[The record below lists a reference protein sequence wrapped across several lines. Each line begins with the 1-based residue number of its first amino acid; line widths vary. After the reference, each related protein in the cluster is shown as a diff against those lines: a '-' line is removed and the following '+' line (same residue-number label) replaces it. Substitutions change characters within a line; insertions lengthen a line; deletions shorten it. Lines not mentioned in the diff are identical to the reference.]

1 MNIEKFIDIFSGLN
15 IAYGRFIPEDKNDAG
30 KLQGKNQ
37 IIREPDGLPE
47 KLWEDHLSGVAS
59 LGIIPI
65 DENNECRW
73 GCIDIDKYNG
83 FDHLKLIKKIRDN
96 NLPLIVCKSKSG
108 GAHVFMFFTVPV
120 KASLVQSRLKEFA
133 SFLGCAGSEIFPK
146 QVKLLLDKGQT
157 GNYLNLPYFD
167 ADNTERYALDDEG
180 RPCSLEAFYSMHSTH
195 AQPNADVEYLKFD
208 DKFKD
213 GPPCLNT
220 LFNNGVPEGG
230 RDETMTNVAVFL
242 KKSGKTDFLIELG
255 NIKNKMCNPPL
266 SQSDIQK
273 IEQSVKKK
281 EYDYAC
287 NKEPLCSN
295 CNRRECFKRKFGKGE
310 TDLDVAPTGLEKY
323 GSEPPLWF
331 LSLDGVAKPLEL
343 ETEDLQNQIRFQ
355 RRCMEQINL
364 MPKIIP
370 APRWT
375 EKIGAILGNTTETPV
390 KGVSQTEQFIEY
402 LKEWCTN
409 KGAAQ
414 TKEEIALG
422 KPWLNREAN
431 ENRKHH
437 FLLKD
442 LEDFLQKKKFTAFH
456 RNKMV
461 RVIEQELQGVKK
473 TIKLVKAD
481 GEVVYMRPWTI
492 PEFVDDMEDIEVST
506 PDMKE
511 KESY

>member
-1 MNIEKFIDIFSGLN
+1 MNIEKFIEIFSGLN

-146 QVKLLLDKGQT
+146 QVKLLLDKGQP

-255 NIKNKMCNPPL
+255 NINNKMCNPPL

-273 IEQSVKKK
+273 IEKSVIKK

>member
-1 MNIEKFIDIFSGLN
+1 MDIEKFKEIFRGLN
-15 IAYGRFIPEDKNDAG
+15 VAYGKFIPSDTNDAG
-30 KLQGKNQ
+30 KLQGDNK
-37 IIREPDGLPE
+37 IIRQPDGLPD
-47 KLWEDHLSGVAS
+47 KLWEDHLNGTNS

-65 DENNECRW
+65 DENNEC
-73 GCIDIDKYNG
+73 KQ
-83 FDHLKLIKKIRDN
+83 
-96 NLPLIVCKSKSG
+96 LPLIVFKSKSG

-120 KASLVQSRLKEFA
+120 KASLVQSRLKGFA

-157 GNYLNLPYFD
+157 GNYLNLPYFGG
-167 ADNTERYALDDEG
+167 DNSTRCALDDEG
-180 RPCSLEAFYSMHSTH
+180 NPCSLESFYSTYLTY
-195 AQPNADVEYLKFD
+195 AQNNADVEYIKQPDHFE
-208 DKFKD
+208 D

-220 LFNNGVPEGG
+220 LYHNGVPEGG
-230 RDETMTNVAVFL
+230 RDETMTNVAVYF
-242 KKSGKTDFLIELG
+242 KKSGKTEFLSELL
-255 NIKNKMCNPPL
+255 NVNNQMCDPPL
-266 SQSDIQK
+266 SQGQVQK
-273 IEQSVKKK
+273 IEQSVSKK

-295 CNRRECFKRKFGKGE
+295 CNRRECFRRKFGKGE

-331 LSLDGVAKPLEL
+331 LSLDGVDKPLEL

-355 RRCMEQINL
+355 RRCMEQLSI

-370 APRWT
+370 VPRWT
-375 EKIGAILGNTTETPV
+375 EKISTILSNATSTPI
-390 KGVSQTEQFIEY
+390 KGVSNTEQFIEY
-402 LKEWCTN
+402 LKEWCTS
-409 KGAAQ
+409 KGAAE
-414 TKEEIALG
+414 TKEEITLG

-431 ENRKHH
+431 QDRKHH

-442 LEDFLQKKKFTAFH
+442 LEEFLQKKKFTVFQ

-461 RVIEQELQGVKK
+461 RIIEQELKGTKK
-473 TIKLVKAD
+473 TLRVSKPD
-481 GEVVYMRPWTI
+481 GDAFLKVWVI
-492 PEFVDDMEDIEVST
+492 PEFVDDMEGVEVAI

>member
-1 MNIEKFIDIFSGLN
+1 MEQKFIEIFSGLN
-15 IAYGRFIPEDKNDAG
+15 IAYGKFIPEDKNDAG

-37 IIREPDGLPE
+37 IIRQPEGLSE
-47 KLWEDHLSGVAS
+47 QLWTDHLNGTTS

-83 FDHLKLIKKIRDN
+83 FDHLQLIKKIREN
-96 NLPLIVCKSKSG
+96 NLPLIVFRSKSG

-157 GNYLNLPYFD
+157 GNYLNLPYFN
-167 ADNTERYALDDEG
+167 ADNTDRYALDDEG
-180 RPCSLEAFYSMHSTH
+180 KPCSLESFYSMHSIY
-195 AQPNADVEYLKFD
+195 ARPNADEEFLKLEDYFVE
-208 DKFKD
+208 

-220 LFNNGVPEGG
+220 LYHNGVPEGG
-230 RDETMTNVAVFL
+230 RDETITNVAVFF
-242 KKSGKTDFLIELG
+242 KKSGKSEFLNDLL
-255 NIKNKMCNPPL
+255 NVNNKMCDPPL
-266 SQSDIQK
+266 SQGQVQK
-273 IEQSVKKK
+273 IEQSVSKK

-331 LSLDGVAKPLEL
+331 LSLDGVTKPLEL

-355 RRCMEQINL
+355 RRCMEQINV

-375 EKIGAILGNTTETPV
+375 EKIGAILSNATQTPV
-390 KGVSQTEQFIEY
+390 KGVSNTEQFLEY

-409 KGAAQ
+409 KGAAE

-431 ENRKHH
+431 EERKHH

-442 LEDFLQKKKFTAFH
+442 LEDFLQKKKFTVFH

-461 RVIEQELQGVKK
+461 RIIEQELKGTKK
-473 TIKLVKAD
+473 SLRVSKPD
-481 GEVVYMRPWTI
+481 GYAILKVWAI
-492 PEFVDDMEDIEVST
+492 PEFVDEMDGIQTET

>member
-1 MNIEKFIDIFSGLN
+1 MNIEKFIEIFSGLN

-255 NIKNKMCNPPL
+255 NINNKMCNPPL

-273 IEQSVKKK
+273 IEKSVIKK

>member
-1 MNIEKFIDIFSGLN
+1 MDEKFREIFRGLN
-15 IAYGRFIPEDKNDAG
+15 VAYGKFIPEETSDSG
-30 KLQGKNQ
+30 KLQGKNK
-37 IIREPDGLPE
+37 IIREPSGLPDH
-47 KLWEDHLSGVAS
+47 LWEDHLSGKTS

-83 FDHLKLIKKIRDN
+83 FDHLQLIKKIRDKK
-96 NLPLIVCKSKSG
+96 LPLIVFKSKSG

-157 GNYLNLPYFD
+157 GNYLNLPYFGGD
-167 ADNTERYALDDEG
+167 GSTRCALDDEG
-180 RPCSLEAFYSMHSTH
+180 NPCSLESFYSMHLKY
-195 AQPNADVEYLKFD
+195 AQNNADVEYVKQPDRFA
-208 DKFKD
+208 D

-220 LFNNGVPEGG
+220 LFHNGVPEGG
-230 RDETMTNVAVFL
+230 RDEAMTNVAVFL
-242 KKSGKTDFLIELG
+242 KKSGKTDFLFDLG
-255 NIKNKMCNPPL
+255 AINNEMCDPPL
-266 SQSDIQK
+266 TQAEVEK
-273 IEQSVKKK
+273 IEKSVKKK

-295 CNRRECFKRKFGKGE
+295 CNRKECFSRKFGKGE
-310 TDLDVAPTGLEKY
+310 TDLDVVPTGLEKY

-331 LSLDGVAKPLEL
+331 LSLDGVDKPLEL

-355 RRCMEQINL
+355 RKCMEQISI

-370 APRWT
+370 VPRWT
-375 EKIGAILGNTTETPV
+375 EKIGAMLGGATYTPV
-390 KGVSQTEQFIEY
+390 KGVSNTEQFIEY

-409 KGAAQ
+409 KAAAE

-431 ENRKHH
+431 RDRKHH
-437 FLLKD
+437 FLLKH
-442 LEDFLQKKKFTAFH
+442 LEAFLQRKKFTVFQ

-461 RVIEQELQGVKK
+461 RILEQELQGAKK
-473 TIKLVKAD
+473 TLRISQAD
-481 GEVVYMRPWTI
+481 GDIFLKVWVV
-492 PEFVDDMEDIEVST
+492 PEFIDNTEDIEVAT

>member
-1 MNIEKFIDIFSGLN
+1 MIEKFIEIFSGLS
-15 IAYGRFIPEDKNDAG
+15 IAYGKFIPEDKNDAG

-37 IIREPDGLPE
+37 IIREPNGLPE
-47 KLWEDHLSGVAS
+47 KLWEDHLNGVAS

-65 DENNECRW
+65 NENNECRW

-83 FDHLKLIKKIRDN
+83 FNHLQLIKKIREHG
-96 NLPLIVCKSKSG
+96 LPLIVFKSKSG

-167 ADNTERYALDDEG
+167 ADNTERHALDDDG
-180 RPCSLEAFYSMHSTH
+180 KPCSLEQFYTMHSIY
-195 AQPNADVEYLKFD
+195 AQPNAEKEFLKLEDYFT
-208 DKFKD
+208 D

-220 LFNNGVPEGG
+220 LYHNGVPEGG
-230 RDETMTNVAVFL
+230 RDETITNVAVFF
-242 KKSGKTDFLIELG
+242 KKSGRTEFLSDLL
-255 NIKNKMCNPPL
+255 NVNNKMCDPPL
-266 SQSDIQK
+266 SQNQVQK
-273 IEQSVKKK
+273 IEQSVSKK

-310 TDLDVAPTGLEKY
+310 TDLEVAPIGLEKY

-331 LSLDGVAKPLEL
+331 LSLDGITRPLEL

-355 RRCMEQINL
+355 RRCMEQINV

-375 EKIGAILGNTTETPV
+375 EKIGAILTSATQTPI
-390 KGVSQTEQFIEY
+390 KGISNSEQFIEY

-409 KGAAQ
+409 KGAAE

-431 ENRKHH
+431 KDRKHH

-442 LEDFLQKKKFTAFH
+442 LQDFLQKKKFTVFH

-461 RVIEQELQGVKK
+461 RIIQEDLKGVKDSLRIDK
-473 TIKLVKAD
+473 PGGSVSIKV
-481 GEVVYMRPWTI
+481 WTV
-492 PEFVDDMEDIEVST
+492 PEFIDEMEDVQTDT

>member
-1 MNIEKFIDIFSGLN
+1 
-15 IAYGRFIPEDKNDAG
+15 
-30 KLQGKNQ
+30 
-37 IIREPDGLPE
+37 
-47 KLWEDHLSGVAS
+47 
-59 LGIIPI
+59 
-65 DENNECRW
+65 
-73 GCIDIDKYNG
+73 
-83 FDHLKLIKKIRDN
+83 
-96 NLPLIVCKSKSG
+96 
-108 GAHVFMFFTVPV
+108 
-120 KASLVQSRLKEFA
+120 
-133 SFLGCAGSEIFPK
+133 
-146 QVKLLLDKGQT
+146 
-157 GNYLNLPYFD
+157 
-167 ADNTERYALDDEG
+167 
-180 RPCSLEAFYSMHSTH
+180 
-195 AQPNADVEYLKFD
+195 
-208 DKFKD
+208 
-213 GPPCLNT
+213 
-220 LFNNGVPEGG
+220 
-230 RDETMTNVAVFL
+230 MTNVAVFL
-242 KKSGKTDFLIELG
+242 KKSGKTDFLFELG
-255 NIKNKMCNPPL
+255 AINNEMCDPPL
-266 SQSDIQK
+266 SQSEIQK
-273 IEQSVKKK
+273 IEKSVIKK

>member
-1 MNIEKFIDIFSGLN
+1 MKQKFIEIFSGLN
-15 IAYGRFIPEDKNDAG
+15 IAYGKFIPEDKNDAG

-37 IIREPDGLPE
+37 IIRQPEGLSE
-47 KLWEDHLSGVAS
+47 QLWTDHLNGTTS

-73 GCIDIDKYNG
+73 GCIDIDRYNG
-83 FDHLKLIKKIRDN
+83 FDHLKLIKKIRKHG
-96 NLPLIVCKSKSG
+96 LPLIVFRSKSG

-157 GNYLNLPYFD
+157 GNYLNLPYFNGD
-167 ADNTERYALDDEG
+167 KSTRYALDNEG
-180 RPCSLEAFYSMHSTH
+180 NPCSLEAFYSMHSVY
-195 AQPNADVEYLKFD
+195 ARPNADEEFLKLEDYFVE
-208 DKFKD
+208 

-220 LFNNGVPEGG
+220 LYHNGVPEGG
-230 RDETMTNVAVFL
+230 RDETITNVAVFF
-242 KKSGKTDFLIELG
+242 KKSGKSEFLNDLL
-255 NIKNKMCNPPL
+255 NANKEMCVPPL
-266 SQSDIQK
+266 SEDDVQK
-273 IEQSVKKK
+273 IAQSVSKK

-287 NKEPLCSN
+287 NKEPLASN

-331 LSLDGVAKPLEL
+331 LSLDGVTKPLEL

-355 RRCMEQINL
+355 RRCMEQINV

-375 EKIGAILGNTTETPV
+375 EKIGAILSNATQTPV
-390 KGVSQTEQFIEY
+390 KGVSNTEQFLEY

-409 KGAAQ
+409 KGAAE

-431 ENRKHH
+431 EERKHH

-442 LEDFLQKKKFTAFH
+442 LEDFLQKKKFTVFH

-461 RVIEQELQGVKK
+461 RIIEQELKGTKK
-473 TIKLVKAD
+473 SLRVSKPD
-481 GEVVYMRPWTI
+481 GYAILKVWAI
-492 PEFVDDMEDIEVST
+492 PEFVDEMDGIQTET

>member
-1 MNIEKFIDIFSGLN
+1 MKQKFIEIFSGLN
-15 IAYGRFIPEDKNDAG
+15 IAYGKFIPEDKNDAG

-37 IIREPDGLPE
+37 IIRQPEGLSE
-47 KLWEDHLSGVAS
+47 QLWTDHLNGTTS

-73 GCIDIDKYNG
+73 GCIDIDRYNG
-83 FDHLKLIKKIRDN
+83 FDHLKLIKKIRKHG
-96 NLPLIVCKSKSG
+96 LPLIVFRSKSG

-157 GNYLNLPYFD
+157 GNYLNLPYFNGD
-167 ADNTERYALDDEG
+167 KSTRYALDNEG
-180 RPCSLEAFYSMHSTH
+180 NPCSLEAFYSMHSVY
-195 AQPNADVEYLKFD
+195 ARPNADEEFLKLEDYFVE
-208 DKFKD
+208 

-220 LFNNGVPEGG
+220 LYHNGVPEGG
-230 RDETMTNVAVFL
+230 RDETITTVAVFF
-242 KKSGKTDFLIELG
+242 KKSGKSEFLNDLL
-255 NIKNKMCNPPL
+255 NANKEMCVPPL
-266 SQSDIQK
+266 SEDDVQK
-273 IEQSVKKK
+273 IAQSVSKK

-287 NKEPLCSN
+287 NKEPLASN

-331 LSLDGVAKPLEL
+331 LSLDGVTKPLEL

-355 RRCMEQINL
+355 RRCMEQINV

-375 EKIGAILGNTTETPV
+375 EKIGAILSNATQTPV
-390 KGVSQTEQFIEY
+390 KGVSNTEQFIEY

-409 KGAAQ
+409 KGAAE

-431 ENRKHH
+431 KDRKHH

-442 LEDFLQKKKFTAFH
+442 LEDFLQKKKFTVFH

-461 RVIEQELQGVKK
+461 RIIEQELKGEKK
-473 TIKLVKAD
+473 TIRMTKSD
-481 GEVVYMRPWTI
+481 GDVFKRVWAI
-492 PEFVDDMEDIEVST
+492 PEFVDEMEDVLTET

>member
-1 MNIEKFIDIFSGLN
+1 MKQKFIEIFSGLN
-15 IAYGRFIPEDKNDAG
+15 IAYGKFIPEDKNDAG

-37 IIREPDGLPE
+37 IIREPNGLPD
-47 KLWEDHLSGVAS
+47 KLWDDHLNGVAS

-65 DENNECRW
+65 NENNECRW

-96 NLPLIVCKSKSG
+96 NLPLIVFKSKSG

-157 GNYLNLPYFD
+157 GNYLNLPYFN
-167 ADNTERYALDDEG
+167 ADNTDRYALDDAG
-180 RPCSLEAFYSMHSTH
+180 NPCSLEAFYSMYSIY
-195 AQPNADVEYLKFD
+195 ARPNADEEFLKLE
-208 DKFKD
+208 DKFVE

-220 LFNNGVPEGG
+220 LYHNGVPEGG
-230 RDETMTNVAVFL
+230 RDEAMTNVAVFL
-242 KKSGKTDFLIELG
+242 KKSGKTDFLFELG
-255 NIKNKMCNPPL
+255 AINSEMCDPPL
-266 SQSDIQK
+266 SQSDIEK
-273 IEQSVKKK
+273 IEKSVKKK

-295 CNRRECFKRKFGKGE
+295 CNRRECFRRKFGKGE

-331 LSLDGVAKPLEL
+331 LSLDGVDKPLEL

-355 RRCMEQINL
+355 RRCMEQINT

-370 APRWT
+370 VPRWT
-375 EKIGAILGNTTETPV
+375 EKIGAILGSATHTPI
-390 KGVSQTEQFIEY
+390 KGVSNTEQFIEY

-414 TKEEIALG
+414 TKEELALG
-422 KPWLNREAN
+422 KPWLNKEAN
-431 ENRKHH
+431 EDRKHH

-442 LEDFLQKKKFTAFH
+442 LEDFLQKKKFTVFH

-461 RVIEQELQGVKK
+461 RTIEQELKGVKK
-473 TIKLVKAD
+473 TIRVSKPD
-481 GEVVYMRPWTI
+481 GVVFLKVWTI
-492 PEFVDDMEDIEVST
+492 PEFVDEMEDVQAAI

>member
-1 MNIEKFIDIFSGLN
+1 MDIEKFKEIFRGLN
-15 IAYGRFIPEDKNDAG
+15 IAYGKFIPSDTNDAG
-30 KLQGKNQ
+30 KLQGDNKN
-37 IIREPDGLPE
+37 IRQPDGLPD
-47 KLWEDHLSGVAS
+47 KLWEDHLNGTNS

-83 FDHLKLIKKIRDN
+83 FDHKKLIQKIRDKQ
-96 NLPLIVCKSKSG
+96 LPLIVFKSKSG

-146 QVKLLLDKGQT
+146 QVKLLLDRGQK
-157 GNYLNLPYFD
+157 GNYLNLQYFFG
-167 ADNTERYALDDEG
+167 DNGTRCALDDEG
-180 RPCSLEAFYSMHSTH
+180 NPSSLESFYSMYLTY
-195 AQPNADVEYLKFD
+195 AQNNADVEYIKQPDHFEH
-208 DKFKD
+208 

-220 LFNNGVPEGG
+220 LYHNGVPEGG
-230 RDETMTNVAVFL
+230 RDETMTNVAVYF
-242 KKSGKTDFLIELG
+242 KKSGKTEFLSDLL
-255 NIKNKMCNPPL
+255 NVNNQMCDPPL
-266 SQSDIQK
+266 SQGHVQK
-273 IEQSVKKK
+273 IEQSVSKK

-295 CNRRECFKRKFGKGE
+295 CNRRECFRRKFGKGE

-331 LSLDGVAKPLEL
+331 LSLDGVDKPLEL

-355 RRCMEQINL
+355 RRCMEQLSI

-370 APRWT
+370 VPRWT
-375 EKIGAILGNTTETPV
+375 EKISTILSNATSTPI
-390 KGVSQTEQFIEY
+390 KGVSNTEQFIEY
-402 LKEWCTN
+402 LKEWCTS
-409 KGAAQ
+409 KGAAE
-414 TKEEIALG
+414 TKEEITLG

-431 ENRKHH
+431 QDRKHH

-442 LEDFLQKKKFTAFH
+442 LEEFLQKKKFTVFQ

-461 RVIEQELQGVKK
+461 RIIEQELKGTKK
-473 TIKLVKAD
+473 TLRVSKPD
-481 GEVVYMRPWTI
+481 GDAFLKVWVI
-492 PEFVDDMEDIEVST
+492 PEFVDDMEDVEVAI

>member
-1 MNIEKFIDIFSGLN
+1 MNIEKFIEIFSGLN
-15 IAYGRFIPEDKNDAG
+15 IAYGKFIPEDKNDAG

-37 IIREPDGLPE
+37 IVRQPDGLPR
-47 KLWEDHLSGVAS
+47 KLWEDHLSGTAS
-59 LGIIPI
+59 LGVIPI
-65 DENNECRW
+65 DENNKCRW
-73 GCIDIDKYNG
+73 GCIDIDRYNG

-96 NLPLIVCKSKSG
+96 KLPLIVFRSKSG

-120 KASLVQSRLKEFA
+120 KAGLVQSRLKEFSA
-133 SFLGCAGSEIFPK
+133 FLGCAGSEIFPK

-167 ADNTERYALDDEG
+167 ADKSTRYALDDEG
-180 RPCSLEAFYSMHSTH
+180 NPCALEDFFKLYDKYS
-195 AQPNADVEYLKFD
+195 QNNADIEYLKID

-220 LFNNGVPEGG
+220 LYSNGVPEGG
-230 RDETMTNVAVFL
+230 RDEAITNVAVFF
-242 KKSGKTDFLIELG
+242 KKSGKTDFLFELG
-255 NIKNKMCNPPL
+255 AINNEMCDPPL
-266 SQSDIQK
+266 TQGEVQK

-295 CNRRECFKRKFGKGE
+295 CNRSECFKRKFGKGE
-310 TDLDVAPTGLEKY
+310 TELDIVPTGLEKY

-331 LSLDGVAKPLEL
+331 LSLDGVDKPLEL

-355 RRCMEQINL
+355 RRCMEQNNT

-375 EKIGAILGNTTETPV
+375 EKIGAILSNATHTPI
-390 KGVSQTEQFIEY
+390 KGVSNTEQFIEY

-409 KGAAQ
+409 KGAAE
-414 TKEEIALG
+414 TKEELALG
-422 KPWLNREAN
+422 KPWLNRESN
-431 ENRKHH
+431 SDRKHH
-437 FLLKD
+437 FFLKD
-442 LEDFLQKKKFTAFH
+442 LEDFLQKKKFTVFH

-461 RVIEQELQGVKK
+461 RIIEQELKGIKK
-473 TIKLVKAD
+473 TVRIKKPD
-481 GEVVYMRPWTI
+481 GDVTPSVWTI
-492 PEFVDDMEDIEVST
+492 PEFIDDMEDIQVAT

>member
-1 MNIEKFIDIFSGLN
+1 MDIEKFKEIFRGLN
-15 IAYGRFIPEDKNDAG
+15 VAYGKFIPSDTNDAG
-30 KLQGKNQ
+30 KLQGDNK
-37 IIREPDGLPE
+37 IIRQPDGLPD
-47 KLWEDHLSGVAS
+47 KLWEDHLNGTNS

-83 FDHLKLIKKIRDN
+83 FDHKKLIQKIRDKQ
-96 NLPLIVCKSKSG
+96 LPLIVFKSKSG

-157 GNYLNLPYFD
+157 GNYLNLPYFGG
-167 ADNTERYALDDEG
+167 DNSTRCALDDEG
-180 RPCSLEAFYSMHSTH
+180 NPCSLESFYSTYLTY
-195 AQPNADVEYLKFD
+195 AQNNADVEYIKQPDHFE
-208 DKFKD
+208 D

-220 LFNNGVPEGG
+220 LYHNGVPEGG
-230 RDETMTNVAVFL
+230 RDETMTNVAVYF
-242 KKSGKTDFLIELG
+242 KKSGKTEFLSELL
-255 NIKNKMCNPPL
+255 NVNNQMCDPPL
-266 SQSDIQK
+266 SQGQVQK
-273 IEQSVKKK
+273 IEQSVSKK

-295 CNRRECFKRKFGKGE
+295 CNRRECFRRKFGKGE

-331 LSLDGVAKPLEL
+331 LSLDGVDKPLEL

-355 RRCMEQINL
+355 RRCMEQLSI

-370 APRWT
+370 VPRWT
-375 EKIGAILGNTTETPV
+375 EKISTIISNATSTPI
-390 KGVSQTEQFIEY
+390 KGVSNTEQFIEY
-402 LKEWCTN
+402 LKEWCTS
-409 KGAAQ
+409 KGAAE
-414 TKEEIALG
+414 TKEEITLG

-431 ENRKHH
+431 QDRKHH

-442 LEDFLQKKKFTAFH
+442 LEEFLQKKKFTVFQ

-461 RVIEQELQGVKK
+461 RIIEQELKGTKK
-473 TIKLVKAD
+473 TLRVSKPD
-481 GEVVYMRPWTI
+481 GDAFLKVWVI
-492 PEFVDDMEDIEVST
+492 PEFVDDMEGVEVAI

>member
-1 MNIEKFIDIFSGLN
+1 MDIEKFKEIFKGLN
-15 IAYGRFIPEDKNDAG
+15 IAYGKFIPSDTNDAG
-30 KLQGKNQ
+30 KLQGDNK
-37 IIREPDGLPE
+37 IIRQPNGLPD
-47 KLWEDHLSGVAS
+47 KLWEDHLNGTNS

-83 FDHLKLIKKIRDN
+83 FDHKKLIQKIRDKQ
-96 NLPLIVCKSKSG
+96 LPLIVFKSKSG

-146 QVKLLLDKGQT
+146 QVKLLLDRGQT
-157 GNYLNLPYFD
+157 GNYLNLPYFGG
-167 ADNTERYALDDEG
+167 DNGTRCALDDEG
-180 RPCSLEAFYSMHSTH
+180 NPSSLESFYSMYLTY
-195 AQPNADVEYLKFD
+195 AQNNADVEYIKQPDHFEH
-208 DKFKD
+208 

-220 LFNNGVPEGG
+220 LYHNGVPEGG
-230 RDETMTNVAVFL
+230 RDETMTNVAVYF
-242 KKSGKTDFLIELG
+242 KKSGKTEFLSDLL
-255 NIKNKMCNPPL
+255 NVNNQMCDPPL
-266 SQSDIQK
+266 SQGQVQK
-273 IEQSVKKK
+273 IEQSVSKK

-295 CNRRECFKRKFGKGE
+295 CNRRECFRRKFGKGE

-331 LSLDGVAKPLEL
+331 LSLDGVDKPLEL

-355 RRCMEQINL
+355 RRCMEQLSI
-364 MPKIIP
+364 MPKIM
-370 APRWT
+370 
-375 EKIGAILGNTTETPV
+375 TPI
-390 KGVSQTEQFIEY
+390 KGVSNTEQFIEY
-402 LKEWCTN
+402 LKEWCTS
-409 KGAAQ
+409 KGAAE
-414 TKEEIALG
+414 TKEEITLG

-431 ENRKHH
+431 QDRKHH

-442 LEDFLQKKKFTAFH
+442 LEEFLQKKKFTVFQ

-461 RVIEQELQGVKK
+461 RIIEQELKGTKK
-473 TIKLVKAD
+473 TLRVSKTD
-481 GEVVYMRPWTI
+481 GDAFLKVWVI
-492 PEFVDDMEDIEVST
+492 PEFVDDMEGVEVAI